1 MPGSPSPRPLLTWPL
16 GGGGLR
22 GGLHGG
28 RRGSKLTQGLSTDP
42 ASSDSKAAG
51 LKCSVGSMAL
61 KQQMT
66 LNAQRI
72 SGLPQPT
79 SRTTVT
85 RSVKYSSVWGQSRPP
100 VSLSPLCAGCPSAPG
115 GLPQG
120 WAWETDVS
128 IMKEKHKQP
137 LFQRVMCINTPDPKV
152 EIKGKG
158 GFRTIYF
165 CSQTR
170 PLGQTCDT
178 GPHGRRLWPPVGFTP
193 AEGRPKAETWSWSGS
208 PRPYGWAEGGG
219 GWSAASAGSLGQ
231 TLLEQGREIAP
242 QLLVLGQE

>member
-1 MPGSPSPRPLLTWPL
+1 MN
-16 GGGGLR
+16 
-22 GGLHGG
+22 
-28 RRGSKLTQGLSTDP
+28 P

-66 LNAQRI
+66 LNAQRT

-85 RSVKYSSVWGQSRPP
+85 RSVKYSSVWGHSRPP

-158 GFRTIYF
+158 ASEPFISAAKNAHLGRHVTLVPTDEG
-165 CSQTR
+165 CGHLWASHPQR
-170 PLGQTCDT
+170 GDPRLKHGPGVEAHVPMAGQRAAVAGQLPPLGA
-178 GPHGRRLWPPVGFTP
+178 W
-193 AEGRPKAETWSWSGS
+193 GRPFLS
-208 PRPYGWAEGGG
+208 RDV
-219 GWSAASAGSLGQ
+219 
-231 TLLEQGREIAP
+231 R
-242 QLLVLGQE
+242 